1 MPIVGRNSSR
11 IPINVPAIVPS
22 HVRKDTKMN
31 NDYRTRVNNY
41 LISRSYFAS
50 LLEKGE
56 ISEADFNKINKKLLT
71 KYHVSKRSVF
81 NSN

>member
-1 MPIVGRNSSR
+1 MHTVGKSSSL
-11 IPINVPAIVPS
+11 IPINALAIVLS
-22 HVRKDTKMN
+22 HVQKDTKMN
-31 NDYRTRVNNY
+31 NDYRTRVDNY

-56 ISEADFNKINKKLLT
+56 ISEADFNKINKKLLA